1 MCEFYSDK
9 LKIVA
14 VDLYNLSNITGSD
27 VAKKTVYDELLKKLN
42 NIQTIYDSN
51 LVKKSWLWP
60 KFDENQKKIPNH
72 DIYLTT
78 QKLC

>member
-51 LVKKSWLWP
+51 LVKKSWL
-60 KFDENQKKIPNH
+60 
-72 DIYLTT
+72 
-78 QKLC
+78 

>member
-14 VDLYNLSNITGSD
+14 VDLYNLSNITGN

-51 LVKKSWLWP
+51 LVKKSWL
-60 KFDENQKKIPNH
+60 
-72 DIYLTT
+72 
-78 QKLC
+78 